1 MATFRANAPFNYFN
15 SNLLPLDEDVTA
27 LLLITGKGTTIGTR
41 SYSNSLTVDYWD
53 RSSIFSSFYSSTLP
67 GRTILG
73 GRDFALSSDQKR
85 LDGTIN
91 AITHFT
97 DGEPTSAYIIE
108 GLKVS
113 ATDLANAW
121 ALSPDTAF
129 SLLFSGN
136 DRVVLSTGS
145 DSIVT
150 GAGNDTVVAG
160 GGNDRVQAGSGDDVV
175 QGNAG
180 DDQLYGDDGNDSLS
194 GGSGND
200 VLFGGAGNDLVDGGS
215 GRDTFSLDGFFG
227 GSAKVDLRLT
237 GPQLIGGFGRSTL
250 ISIESLAGSFGR
262 DTLIGNNQANT
273 LQGNGDNDILIGN
286 GGNDWLIADGGRD
299 TLTGGSGADRFHLTE
314 LGEIEITRDKITDFS
329 RAEGDHIVL
338 QSYAV
343 TGLFTRRPMTL
354 EFANFYAAP
363 GATKAKDASD
373 RIIYNTATGIL
384 YFDPDGVGGGKTAFT
399 IAELTNADG
408 THPALSYTDFLLI

>member
-1 MATFRANAPFNYFN
+1 MAFFRANTAFNYFM
-15 SNLLPLDEDVTA
+15 SNILPLNEDVTA
-27 LLLITGKGTTIGTR
+27 LLLATGNATTIGTR
-41 SYSNSLTVDYWD
+41 TYGNSLTIDYWAKGSAFD
-53 RSSIFSSFYSSTLP
+53 AFYSSTLP

-73 GRDFALSSDQKR
+73 GRNFALSTDQQR

-91 AITHFT
+91 AIAHFT

-113 ATDLANAW
+113 ATDLANAL
-121 ALSPDTAF
+121 AISPDTAF

-136 DRVVLSTGS
+136 DRVILSAES

-150 GAGNDTVVAG
+150 GAGNDTVLAG

-175 QGNAG
+175 QGHAG
-180 DDQLYGDDGNDSLS
+180 DDQLYGEDGNDSLF
-194 GGSGND
+194 GGRGND
-200 VLFGGAGNDLVDGGS
+200 VLFGGAGNDLIDGGS
-215 GRDTFSLDGFFG
+215 GRDTFSLDGFYG
-227 GSAKVDLRLT
+227 RGATVDLRLT
-237 GPQLIGGFGRSTL
+237 GPQSIGTFGRSTL

-262 DTLIGNNQANT
+262 DTLIGNDQANT

-314 LGEIEITRDKITDFS
+314 LGEIEVTRDRITDFS
-329 RAEGDHIVL
+329 RAEGDRIVL

-343 TGLFTRRPMTL
+343 TGTFPRRPMTL
-354 EFANFYAAP
+354 DFANFYSAP
-363 GATKAKDASD
+363 GATSAQDASD
-373 RIIYNTATGIL
+373 RIIYNTTNGVL
-384 YFDPDGVGGGKTAFT
+384 YFDPDGVRGKAAVA
-399 IAELTNADG
+399 IATLTNADG
-408 THPALSYTDFLLI
+408 AHPVLADGDFLLI